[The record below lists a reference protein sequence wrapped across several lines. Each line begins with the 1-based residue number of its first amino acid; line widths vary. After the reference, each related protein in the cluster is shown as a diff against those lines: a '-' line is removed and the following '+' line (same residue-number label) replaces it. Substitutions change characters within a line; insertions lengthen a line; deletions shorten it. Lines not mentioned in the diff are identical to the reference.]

1 MSLKKKK
8 KPGKKEWKEVVF
20 QGLVSGLLRVPSW
33 KSWGWTLRISLSPD
47 LHVNAGM
54 RRRLKAT
61 YRSSVGWD
69 GMTFLQLHEPPPVTQ
84 WNPISLLTLHWKHWI
99 RHSLQR
105 SRTGL
110 VWAATHL
117 FNAAAFPSPAF
128 LRPPRP
134 LTRGRPRRQK
144 VKNML
149 QKKKTYTLSTSLS
162 DWQKN
167 PTSVSGTES

>member
-1 MSLKKKK
+1 MSLKKAWKK
-8 KPGKKEWKEVVF
+8 GMKRGCISRTCVRSSKGSELKELRMDSENKP
-20 QGLVSGLLRVPSW
+20 
-33 KSWGWTLRISLSPD
+33 SPD

-54 RRRLKAT
+54 RRRLNAT

-84 WNPISLLTLHWKHWI
+84 WNPISLLTLHWKRWI

-134 LTRGRPRRQK
+134 LTRGQPRQQK

-162 DWQKN
+162 DRQKN
-167 PTSVSGTES
+167 PTSI